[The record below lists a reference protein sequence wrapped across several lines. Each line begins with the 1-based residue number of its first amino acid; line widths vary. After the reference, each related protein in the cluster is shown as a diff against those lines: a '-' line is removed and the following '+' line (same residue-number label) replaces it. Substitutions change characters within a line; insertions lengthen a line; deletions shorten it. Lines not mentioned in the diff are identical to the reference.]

1 MDIDEC
7 GNKLLIK
14 CLYRSSLRNELLLLV
29 TVMQIAVILVF
40 IDLLVLLYKLQS
52 ILSLSAPAAVWT
64 CSSFEYSRTAM
75 HMGAFF
81 WGLGTG

>member
-1 MDIDEC
+1 
-7 GNKLLIK
+7 
-14 CLYRSSLRNELLLLV
+14 
-29 TVMQIAVILVF
+29 MQIAVILVF

-52 ILSLSAPAAVWT
+52 ILSLSAPAAVWI

>member
-1 MDIDEC
+1 MITL
-7 GNKLLIK
+7 KK
-14 CLYRSSLRNELLLLV
+14 QHFQKRMELF
-29 TVMQIAVILVF
+29 VMQIAAILVF
-40 IDLLVLLYKLQS
+40 IDIFVLLYTLQS